1 MLLDQV
7 SDTQMR
13 AASLV
18 MGATMVAFI
27 GSRWM
32 PRFGQSFRLLVAG
45 LYIAGVLGFVVYF
58 LT

>member
-7 SDTQMR
+7 SETQMQ

-32 PRFGQSFRLLVAG
+32 PRYGQSIRLVVAG
-45 LYIAGVLGFVVYF
+45 LYLVGVLGFLVYF
-58 LT
+58 SM